1 MPRYDFKCHTC
12 EKITK
17 DVILPIT
24 HREGDTPVC
33 CDEDMR
39 YHITSPP
46 QVMWKDPNIDAF
58 RHVGIKGSPVVSS
71 MKEHRECLARNDI
84 VDANDLFDP
93 PSVAEQ
99 KRSQAEA
106 QESIDS
112 ITPTVEQKRQLQV
125 DGLDSILE

>member
-1 MPRYDFKCHTC
+1 MPRYDFKCHEC
-12 EKITK
+12 DKVSR

-24 HREGDTPVC
+24 HRAGDLPEC
-33 CDEDMR
+33 CGEDMR
-39 YHITSPP
+39 YYITTPP
-46 QVMWKDPNIDAF
+46 SVVWKDPNIDAF
-58 RHVGIKGSPVVSS
+58 RHVGIAGQPVVSS
-71 MKEHRECLARNDI
+71 MKEHRECLARNDM

-112 ITPTVEQKRQLQV
+112 ITPTAEQSKQLQV